1 MSARSFSTMVNAAD
15 GLGRTL
21 AGLRSDVSA
30 PSGGLIFLSGAA
42 AQDVG
47 VIAEQARSAWR
58 GIPTCIVPAA
68 GVITERGEIEGASAA
83 SMLLWSGGKVL
94 PLTLADASAPTA
106 LRDTMASTIGNRAG
120 TV

>member
-1 MSARSFSTMVNAAD
+1 MSARSFCTMVNAAD

-30 PSGGLIFLSGAA
+30 PSGGLIFVSGAV

-47 VIAEQARSAWR
+47 ILAEQVRSVWK

-83 SMLLWSGGKVL
+83 SGLLWSGGKVL
-94 PLTLADASAPTA
+94 PIALADASSPAA
-106 LRDTMASTIGNRAG
+106 LR
-120 TV
+120 